1 LWVVPFGIWICVQ
14 APDLS
19 EDQPTR
25 AARGPPGPS
34 GEGRAPG
41 RVRLAP
47 PDYRTRPECAYLPEV
62 AGFAGRPQCRQ
73 PEARSARRRPVAVDY
88 AVRVPSGRQPVIN
101 LSMYSS
107 ILTGGGIGVGRQ
119 ARQVRG
125 K

>member
-1 LWVVPFGIWICVQ
+1 M
-14 APDLS
+14 
-19 EDQPTR
+19 
-25 AARGPPGPS
+25 
-34 GEGRAPG
+34 
-41 RVRLAP
+41 
-47 PDYRTRPECAYLPEV
+47 
-62 AGFAGRPQCRQ
+62 
-73 PEARSARRRPVAVDY
+73 AVDY